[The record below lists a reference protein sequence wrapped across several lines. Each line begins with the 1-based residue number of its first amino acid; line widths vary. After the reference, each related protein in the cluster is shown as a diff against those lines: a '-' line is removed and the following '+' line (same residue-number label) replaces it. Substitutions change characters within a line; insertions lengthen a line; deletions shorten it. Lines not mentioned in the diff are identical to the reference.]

1 MTETPGDP
9 RPPFGAT
16 WNPLA
21 AEELANPSPFYDEAR
36 AVAPVFYS
44 PLSDVWVVT
53 RYTDV
58 ASALS
63 DPQRFS
69 SENTAPSEAAAKVGM
84 FLYPGEN
91 AVGVDPPAHQ
101 RLRAPLDPSFSASR
115 LAALEPGIRRRA
127 HEIIDTMSER
137 KQADLVSGLASDLPL
152 GTVIALFGGSQ
163 GDLGNFRSY
172 SDGVISFMTVR
183 MTPEQ
188 AAVATANVTAYHEY
202 LRGLVASKR
211 AVPGEDLVSDLI
223 TYPSDPPLSEG
234 ELLSTL
240 TGLVFAGHPT
250 IRCLISSAV
259 LMLLSERSRWQA
271 LLDDRRRIPNAVEE
285 VLRIAAPVP
294 TVMRRVRA
302 DVTIGGTTIPAGAR
316 ALLVMASANGDAA
329 HFATPGEYCPERP
342 YVVSELTF
350 GGGPHV
356 CAGRALGRL
365 EAQIALEVLLERLP
379 SLRLVA
385 GQSLRYLETIVIRGV
400 NSLLVEWD

>member
-1 MTETPGDP
+1 MSETTGDP
-9 RPPFGAT
+9 TPPFGAT

-21 AEELANPSPFYDEAR
+21 AEELANPQPFYDEAR
-36 AVAPVFYS
+36 VVAPVFYA
-44 PLSDVWVVT
+44 PVGDMWVVT
-53 RYTDV
+53 RYSDV
-58 ASALS
+58 AAALS

-101 RLRAPLDPSFSASR
+101 RLRAPLDPSFSAPR

-127 HEIIDTMSER
+127 HEIVDRMSEG

-163 GDLGNFRSY
+163 DHLADFRRY
-172 SDGVISFMTVR
+172 SDAVISFMTVR
-183 MTPEQ
+183 MAQEQ
-188 AAVATANVTAYHEY
+188 AAVATANVTAYHQY
-202 LRGLVASKR
+202 LLGLVASKR
-211 AVPGEDLVSDLI
+211 ADPGEDLVSDLVV
-223 TYPSDPPLSEG
+223 YPSVPPFTEG

-271 LLDDRRRIPNAVEE
+271 LLDDGRLIPNAVEE
-285 VLRIAAPVP
+285 VLRLAAPVP
-294 TVMRRVRA
+294 TVIRRVKE
-302 DVTIGGTTIPAGAR
+302 DVVIGGTTIPAGSR
-316 ALLVMASANGDAA
+316 ALLVMASANRDPA
-329 HFATPGEYCPERP
+329 HFTAPGEYRPERP
-342 YVVSELTF
+342 FAGSQRTF
-350 GGGPHV
+350 GGGPHM
-356 CAGRALGRL
+356 CAGLALGRL

-379 SLRLVA
+379 SLRLVG

-400 NSLLVEWD
+400 SSLLVEWD